1 MKTSI
6 NPELW
11 NSFTEVQKR
20 AIAEN
25 LLVEDKGYFSDLG
38 EVAAWLST
46 LGATAALV
54 AFTTILLR

>member
-20 AIAEN
+20 EIAEN
-25 LLVEDKGYFSDLG
+25 LLVEKQGLFSDLG

-46 LGATAALV
+46 LGAAAAV
-54 AFTTILLR
+54 IAFTTIALR

>member
-6 NPELW
+6 NPEMW

-25 LLVEDKGYFSDLG
+25 ILVEKQGLFQDMG
-38 EVAAWLST
+38 EVAAWLT
-46 LGATAALV
+46 TIGAAAV
-54 AFTTILLR
+54 VIAFTTIVLR

>member
-11 NSFTEVQKR
+11 NSFSQVQKR
-20 AIAEN
+20 ALAEN
-25 LLVEDKGYFSDLG
+25 ILVENKGYFSDLS

-46 LGATAALV
+46 LAAAAALV